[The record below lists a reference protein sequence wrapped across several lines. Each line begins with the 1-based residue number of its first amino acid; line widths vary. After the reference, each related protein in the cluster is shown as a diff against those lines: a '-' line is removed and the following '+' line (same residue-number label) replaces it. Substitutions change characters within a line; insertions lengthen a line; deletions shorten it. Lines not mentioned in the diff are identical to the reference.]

1 MRAYRSLMLGLPL
14 ALVLSACG
22 ASGVEVRQAGNP
34 DSRGDQAAALADVA
48 EHSPLAVGLMSIC
61 VDGASS
67 GELTAVEPI
76 GTDDIEVTA
85 FTVVDAERET
95 FAASRKSLSAEG
107 FDTTAHTVAAR
118 CGAEGDDGISRLL
131 VEMER
136 LTPESATTD
145 GFRVH
150 WRADGNEGTFDILFE
165 NSICAAGDVACSDI

>member
-1 MRAYRSLMLGLPL
+1 MALGLL
-14 ALVLSACG
+14 VALVFSACSVG
-22 ASGVEVRQAGNP
+22 ATGAEVRQAGSSG
-34 DSRGDQAAALADVA
+34 DSGDQAAAMADVA
-48 EHSPLAVGLMSIC
+48 EHLPLSVGLMSIC

-67 GELTAVEPI
+67 GELTAIEPI

-85 FTVVDAERET
+85 FTVVDAQRET
-95 FAASRKSLSAEG
+95 FAASRESLSAEG
-107 FDTTAHTVAAR
+107 FDTTAHTVAGR

-165 NSICAAGDVACSDI
+165 NSICAPGDIACSDI

>member
-1 MRAYRSLMLGLPL
+1 M
-14 ALVLSACG
+14 
-22 ASGVEVRQAGNP
+22 
-34 DSRGDQAAALADVA
+34 ADVA
-48 EHSPLAVGLMSIC
+48 ERSPMAVGLMTIC

-67 GELTAVEPI
+67 AELTAVDPI

-85 FTVVDAERET
+85 FTVVDVQRET

-107 FDTTAHTVAAR
+107 FDTTAHTVAGR
-118 CGAEGDDGISRLL
+118 CGAEGDDGASKLL

-150 WRADGNEGTFDILFE
+150 WRADGNEGTFDILFA
-165 NSICAAGDVACSDI
+165 NSICAPGDVACSDI

>member
-1 MRAYRSLMLGLPL
+1 M
-14 ALVLSACG
+14 
-22 ASGVEVRQAGNP
+22 
-34 DSRGDQAAALADVA
+34 ADVA

-61 VDGASS
+61 VDGANS
-67 GELTAVEPI
+67 GEVTAVEPI

-85 FTVVDAERET
+85 FTVVDAQRET

-107 FDTTAHTVAAR
+107 FDTTAHTVATR
-118 CGAEGDDGISRLL
+118 CGAEGGDGISRLL

-145 GFRVH
+145 GFKVH

-165 NSICAAGDVACSDI
+165 NSICAPGDVACSDI